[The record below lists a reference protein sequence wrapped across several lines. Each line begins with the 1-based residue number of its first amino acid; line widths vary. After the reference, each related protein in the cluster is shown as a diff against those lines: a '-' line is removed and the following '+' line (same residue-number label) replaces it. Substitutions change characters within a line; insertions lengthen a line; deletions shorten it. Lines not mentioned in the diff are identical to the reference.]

1 MRCQKQITK
10 YIVENHADYILCIK
24 KNQRNFHDFCHKIFS
39 EDTRLYLARY
49 FSRYFITEK
58 SHGQK
63 GTKECIAYEPED
75 CLSYIFKEWIGLRS
89 LIKLTCTRE
98 IEGQK
103 LDIIWILFIK
113 TLNLWQKIYDFIGG
127 LNISCTGNW
136 MSSLGKTRAKKKK
149 CGTEFFCYL

>member
-39 EDTRLYLARY
+39 EDTRLYLAGY

-58 SHGQK
+58 SHGRK

-103 LDIIWILFIK
+103 LDII
-113 TLNLWQKIYDFIGG
+113 
-127 LNISCTGNW
+127 
-136 MSSLGKTRAKKKK
+136 
-149 CGTEFFCYL
+149 

>member
-39 EDTRLYLARY
+39 E
-49 FSRYFITEK
+49 
-58 SHGQK
+58 
-63 GTKECIAYEPED
+63 ECIAYEPED

-89 LIKLTCTRE
+89 LIELTCTRE

-103 LDIIWILFIK
+103 LDII
-113 TLNLWQKIYDFIGG
+113 
-127 LNISCTGNW
+127 
-136 MSSLGKTRAKKKK
+136 
-149 CGTEFFCYL
+149 